1 MKRPIFVAISDVHFT
16 LNTLSLATEAFKSAI
31 DKAAELNVPLIDC
44 GDLTND
50 KAILRAEVMNQ
61 LLDLANYSEYKKV
74 QVVALVGNHSLLNE
88 KVAGVHAL
96 NFLSHKWD
104 IVDKSITGKFGNRFV
119 CFIPYQSNSEEVA
132 RIAKETPKDF
142 IVVMHQGVRGA
153 FMGDYIQDKSSID
166 PELLKDF
173 TVFSG
178 HYHRHQTVGTVT
190 YIGNPYTLTFG
201 EANDGPKGYLVVY
214 DDGTYEQEIL
224 PLRKHVIKEIDI
236 THTDFF
242 EAKLHDVYNTSD
254 LIWLKVTGPR
264 SQLAQLDKN
273 HVGKYLFGHQNFKLD
288 KIPTDSIEFKPLDKK
303 MTENQILDHLIENL
317 GENDNKKKEL
327 KKLWREVL
335 A

>member
-50 KAILRAEVMNQ
+50 KAILRAEVVNR
-61 LLDLANYSEYKKV
+61 LLELHDYADSKKV
-74 QVVALVGNHSLLNE
+74 DIFYLIGNHSLLNE
-88 KVAGVHAL
+88 KVPGVHSL
-96 NFLSHKWD
+96 KFLPTT
-104 IVDKSITGKFGNRFV
+104 IETPMVGKFKNTLV
-119 CFIPYQSNSEEVA
+119 QFIPYQSDAQVIKDLLPN
-132 RIAKETPKDF
+132 IPKNAL
-142 IVVMHQGVRGA
+142 IVMHQGVKGA
-153 FMGDYIQDKSSID
+153 FMGDYIQDKSSIE
-166 PELLKDF
+166 PEEFNGF

-178 HYHRHQTVGTVT
+178 HYHRHQTVGAVT

-214 DDGTYEQEIL
+214 DDGSYEQEIL

-288 KIPTDSIEFKPLDKK
+288 KIPTDSIEFKPIDKK